1 MNISIFI
8 WVIYIF
14 TQSMNKISVID
25 ASNIIRKRM
34 VQFMKRLFGLPVI
47 PYNNLNIQYNNIQS
61 FILSERRSNDKNNK
75 IREVT
80 ISAVVNNIVPNEYY
94 LYSPRWN
101 TLRNK
106 INEYIFRMVQTKYPE
121 LQIITVT
128 SVIRAGRGFNYDFT
142 FTINELYEFNVELKF
157 NADTIENIPQFV
169 SPMKPSQY
177 LTQSYEEF
185 HYTHYL
191 NQISLFGNLTMPEK
205 NIYLRQIHSPSPQCM
220 KEFQDKYYR
229 GCKQSSQYSG
239 KEEDMLFYEKSKD
252 LSKES
257 ISKFMEIAD
266 LDITKLSNYLLSSQ
280 NEKYY
285 MFYKDNGF
293 HCGTSEMNNYQL
305 ISCVKYPEKAYYLA
319 TSLSGKKIKILLRWK
334 NGNGIAFPSFQIS
347 LDTTSTPKY
356 NVKEKP
362 YKSHKTTKPRVIK
375 MPVIH
380 IQIAEP
386 KKIMKR
392 NIENDN
398 DMMED

>member
-8 WVIYIF
+8 WVIFIF
-14 TQSMNKISVID
+14 TQSMDKISVIN

-34 VQFMKRLFGLPVI
+34 VQFMKRLWGLSII

-75 IREVT
+75 IREMT
-80 ISAVVNNIVPNEYY
+80 ISAIVNNIVPNEYY
-94 LYSPRWN
+94 HYSPRWN

-106 INEYIFRMVQTKYPE
+106 INEYIVRMVKIKYPE
-121 LQIITVT
+121 LQITRVSSI
-128 SVIRAGRGFNYDFT
+128 IHAGRGFNYDFT

-157 NADTIENIPQFV
+157 NAEAIEYIPQFV

-177 LTQSYEEF
+177 LSQSYEEF

-191 NQISLFGNLTMPEK
+191 NQISLFGNLAMPEK
-205 NIYLRQIHSPSPQCM
+205 GIYLQQIHSPSPQCM

-239 KEEDMLFYEKSKD
+239 KEEDILFYEKSKD

-257 ISKFMEIAD
+257 ISRFMEIAD
-266 LDITKLSNYLLSSQ
+266 LDITKLSGYLLSSQ

-293 HCGTSEMNNYQL
+293 HYGTSEMINYQL
-305 ISCVKYPEKAYYLA
+305 ISYVKYPEKAYYLA

-347 LDTTSTPKY
+347 LDTTSTKISI
-356 NVKEKP
+356 VKEKP
-362 YKSHKTTKPRVIK
+362 YKSHKTTKPKLIK
-375 MPVIH
+375 MYSTH
-380 IQIAEP
+380 THIAEP

-392 NIENDN
+392 NIEND
-398 DMMED
+398 MMDE